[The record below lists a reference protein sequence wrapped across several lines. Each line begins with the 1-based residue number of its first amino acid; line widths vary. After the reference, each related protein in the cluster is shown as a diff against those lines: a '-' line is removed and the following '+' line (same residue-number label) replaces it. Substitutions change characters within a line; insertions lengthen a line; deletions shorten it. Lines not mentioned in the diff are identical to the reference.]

1 MMYFLAGKISP
12 CEVLI
17 DYLTTFFVSR
27 PVFEQRGQLGGR
39 NLQGSQDGGIKL
51 STSCPTSSPPFGT
64 VLVARD
70 GIYFLSFIHFYVLFI
85 RYSTAILASGGHSRG
100 TSLDSPEATRLHG

>member
-12 CEVLI
+12 YEVLI
-17 DYLTTFFVSR
+17 GYLTTFFGSR
-27 PVFEQRGQLGGR
+27 SVFEQRGQLGGR
-39 NLQGSQDGGIKL
+39 NLQGAQDGGIRL

-70 GIYFLSFIHFYVLFI
+70 GIYPLSFRHTFTFFSYDTAPQSFPLGDTCVVLP
-85 RYSTAILASGGHSRG
+85 ST
-100 TSLDSPEATRLHG
+100 P